1 MTLELDVLV
10 FIWVYGC
17 LGAALIKK
25 IKYDPG
31 TPYWKIFLMYV
42 SLPLTCVVWVGVR
55 LVRWIF

>member
-1 MTLELDVLV
+1 MTVELDVLV

-25 IKYDPG
+25 IKYAPN
-31 TPYWKIFLMYV
+31 TPYWKIFLLYV
-42 SLPLTCVVWVGVR
+42 ALPITAVVGLGVR